1 MTDSDTGTTPSAAA
15 EGRPAVK
22 LTLFTLTTMVVGSM
36 VGAGVFSLPR
46 RFAEETG
53 VAGALISW
61 VIAGIGMLMLAF
73 VFQALAVRRP
83 DLDAGVYAYAKAG
96 FGEYLGF
103 FSAFGYWASACV
115 GNVTYWVLIM
125 STIGAIAPALGDGD
139 TLLAVVLSS
148 VGLWAF
154 FLLIRRGVKEAAA
167 INRVVTVAKVVPIL
181 VFILLSLFYFDPSV
195 FAENFGGADY
205 AGSLFHQVRGTM
217 LATVFVFLGVEG
229 ASVYSRH
236 AKRRE
241 DVGKATVLGFLSVFA
256 VFASVTIVSYGILP
270 MSEIAE
276 LRQPSMAGVLQAAVG
291 TWGKVFVSV
300 GLIVSVLG
308 AYLAWTLMA
317 AEVLFVAAKDDDMP
331 RFLGRA
337 TAADVPVPA
346 LLMTTA
352 LSQIVLVVTMFSDD
366 AFNFAL
372 DLTSVLSLIPFFL
385 AAAFAV
391 KIAFRPGPESAVERG
406 PRREL
411 VIALLATLYT
421 AFLVYAAGLRFVLLS
436 FILYAPATFLFVKGR
451 REQDRRLFSPAEA
464 VICAVSIAGAVVGVI
479 ALAAGWIEL

>member
-1 MTDSDTGTTPSAAA
+1 
-15 EGRPAVK
+15 
-22 LTLFTLTTMVVGSM
+22 
-36 VGAGVFSLPR
+36 
-46 RFAEETG
+46 
-53 VAGALISW
+53 
-61 VIAGIGMLMLAF
+61 
-73 VFQALAVRRP
+73 
-83 DLDAGVYAYAKAG
+83 
-96 FGEYLGF
+96 
-103 FSAFGYWASACV
+103 
-115 GNVTYWVLIM
+115 
-125 STIGAIAPALGDGD
+125 
-139 TLLAVVLSS
+139 
-148 VGLWAF
+148 
-154 FLLIRRGVKEAAA
+154 
-167 INRVVTVAKVVPIL
+167 
-181 VFILLSLFYFDPSV
+181 
-195 FAENFGGADY
+195 
-205 AGSLFHQVRGTM
+205 
-217 LATVFVFLGVEG
+217 
-229 ASVYSRH
+229 
-236 AKRRE
+236 
-241 DVGKATVLGFLSVFA
+241 
-256 VFASVTIVSYGILP
+256 

-391 KIAFRPGPESAVERG
+391 KIAFRPESAVERG

-436 FILYAPATFLFVKGR
+436 FILYAPATFLFVKAR
-451 REQDRRLFSPAEA
+451 REQNRRLFSPAEA